1 MGVTVASRDGEGHLR
16 QRAQQ
21 EQGKVVGNTVYTG
34 HREEPRLAKAMGDE
48 IRQEAEARSRRAKCQ
63 E

>member
-21 EQGKVVGNTVYTG
+21 EQGKVVGNTIYTG
-34 HREEPRLAKAMGDE
+34 QRGAQTGQSNGR
-48 IRQEAEARSRRAKCQ
+48 
-63 E
+63 